1 MEEEYE
7 NILVAKQ
14 AIIKMISCRGIMSAT
29 LLIILLCFAS
39 FIPVRA
45 DVFLFGGGGGKAWGV
60 DLLGGS
66 KLWSEPA
73 VINGVKSSIQLVLL
87 KKQIDEYYRILKN
100 KFPNAKFRFNKE
112 SILVEI
118 KRENGNLERIYLVNM
133 GGAYPVLQFSMEIP
147 LDLPKDPKWPEELP
161 VLNNSSPVTVINL
174 TNRGTIYGAFTSLSN
189 AEHLVNEMDS
199 NMLSDGWKSMGKGAY
214 LKDNPTRMVLISATD
229 DENGKAHGF
238 VLKRNLEGQ

>member
-1 MEEEYE
+1 M
-7 NILVAKQ
+7 
-14 AIIKMISCRGIMSAT
+14 IIKQMGLKMNIFRKNVLLMFLT
-29 LLIILLCFAS
+29 LSLFCLCS
-39 FIPVRA
+39 FSLHSE
-45 DVFLFGGGGGKAWGV
+45 VFLFGGGRGGKAWGV

-73 VINGVKSSIQLVLL
+73 VINGVKSSVQLVLL
-87 KKQIDEYYRILKN
+87 KKQIDECYKILKN

-147 LDLPKDPKWPEELP
+147 VNLPKNPRWPEELP
-161 VLNNSSPVTVINL
+161 ALNNSIPVTVINL
-174 TNRGTIYGAFTSLSN
+174 TNRGTLYGAFTSLSN
-189 AEHLVNEMDS
+189 SEQLVNEMDS
-199 NMLSDGWKSMGKGAY
+199 NMLSDGWKSMGKGVY

-229 DENGKAHGF
+229 DKNGKAHGF
-238 VLKRNLEGQ
+238 VLKRNLSSK